1 MLRISFPWQL
11 LFVDDL
17 PDWSGIFEE
26 SQMGDI
32 VLYTKKSCTQCKKAI
47 AFLNKKGVNYQVKD
61 IVHEPPPRSLLEK
74 VIKAENIYASLN
86 QKSTTYRDNHLG
98 KRRTTKNE
106 AIRLMLKDPNLIK
119 RPLIIK
125 DNKAYQGFDE
135 TSLMDFVVK
144 DGQLVPNPNK
154 L

>member
-1 MLRISFPWQL
+1 
-11 LFVDDL
+11 
-17 PDWSGIFEE
+17 
-26 SQMGDI
+26 MGEI
-32 VLYTKKSCTQCKKAI
+32 VLYAKKSCAQCKKAI
-47 AFLNKKGVNYQVKD
+47 AFLNKKGVNYQMKD

-86 QKSTTYRDNHLG
+86 QRSTTYKDNHLG

-125 DNKAYQGFDE
+125 DNRAYQGFDE
-135 TSLMDFVVK
+135 KTLLDFVNS
-144 DGQLVPNPNK
+144 VPTPVDLN
-154 L
+154 LDVDLDEIQVD

>member
-1 MLRISFPWQL
+1 
-11 LFVDDL
+11 
-17 PDWSGIFEE
+17 
-26 SQMGDI
+26 MGEI
-32 VLYTKKSCTQCKKAI
+32 VLYAKKSCTQCKKAI
-47 AFLNKKGVNYQVKD
+47 AFLNKKGVQYQVKD

-86 QKSTTYRDNHLG
+86 QRSTTYKDNQLG

-125 DNKAYQGFDE
+125 DNRAYQGFDE
-135 TSLMDFVVK
+135 KSLFDFVSTQNVESA
-144 DGQLVPNPNK
+144 QSQPVTAPVAPQQQA
-154 L
+154 

>member
-1 MLRISFPWQL
+1 
-11 LFVDDL
+11 
-17 PDWSGIFEE
+17 
-26 SQMGDI
+26 MGEI
-32 VLYTKKSCTQCKKAI
+32 VLYAKKSCTQCKKAI
-47 AFLNKKGVNYQVKD
+47 AFLNKKGVPYQVKD

-86 QKSTTYRDNHLG
+86 QRSTTYKDNQLG

-119 RPLIIK
+119 RPLIIR

-135 TSLMDFVVK
+135 KSLLDFVTV
-144 DGQLVPNPNK
+144 QAALAAPVTITLATENTEAN
-154 L
+154 

>member
-1 MLRISFPWQL
+1 
-11 LFVDDL
+11 
-17 PDWSGIFEE
+17 
-26 SQMGDI
+26 MGEI
-32 VLYTKKSCTQCKKAI
+32 VLYAKKSCTQCKKAI
-47 AFLNKKGVNYQVKD
+47 AFLNRKGVPYQVKD

-86 QKSTTYRDNHLG
+86 QRSTTYKDNHLG

-125 DNKAYQGFDE
+125 DNRAYQGFDE
-135 TSLMDFVVK
+135 KSLLDFVSSE
-144 DGQLVPNPNK
+144 NK
-154 L
+154 EAASSQV

>member
-1 MLRISFPWQL
+1 
-11 LFVDDL
+11 
-17 PDWSGIFEE
+17 
-26 SQMGDI
+26 MGDI
-32 VLYTKKSCTQCKKAI
+32 VVYAKKSCSQCKKAV
-47 AFLNKKGVNYQVKD
+47 AFLDKKGIKHQLKD

-86 QKSTTYRDNHLG
+86 QRSTTYRANQLG

-125 DNKAYQGFDE
+125 DNRAYQGFDE
-135 TSLMDFVVK
+135 KELLDFVK
-144 DGQLVPNPNK
+144 N
-154 L
+154 

>member
-1 MLRISFPWQL
+1 
-11 LFVDDL
+11 
-17 PDWSGIFEE
+17 
-26 SQMGDI
+26 MGEI
-32 VLYTKKSCTQCKKAI
+32 VLYAKKSCLQCKKAI
-47 AFLNKKGVNYQVKD
+47 AFLNRKGVSYQLKD

-86 QKSTTYRDNHLG
+86 QRSTTYKENHLG

-135 TSLMDFVVK
+135 KTLMDFVSTAEA
-144 DGQLVPNPNK
+144 NIAAASSEI
-154 L
+154 

>member
-1 MLRISFPWQL
+1 MS
-11 LFVDDL
+11 
-17 PDWSGIFEE
+17 
-26 SQMGDI
+26 DI
-32 VLYTKKSCTQCKKAI
+32 VLYAKKSCTQCKKAI
-47 AFLNKKGVNYQVKD
+47 SFLNRKGINYQVKD

-86 QKSTTYRDNHLG
+86 QKSVTYKENQLG

-125 DNKAYQGFDE
+125 DNKAYQGFE
-135 TSLMDFVVK
+135 EKTLLDFVK
-144 DGQLVPNPNK
+144 
-154 L
+154 

>member
-1 MLRISFPWQL
+1 
-11 LFVDDL
+11 
-17 PDWSGIFEE
+17 
-26 SQMGDI
+26 MGEI
-32 VLYTKKSCTQCKKAI
+32 VLYAKKSCTQCKKAI
-47 AFLNKKGVNYQVKD
+47 AFLDKKGVPYQVKD

-86 QKSTTYRDNHLG
+86 QRSTTYKDNQLG

-119 RPLIIK
+119 RPLIIR

-135 TSLMDFVVK
+135 KSLLDFVTVQAALAK
-144 DGQLVPNPNK
+144 TEVAAQTETNEPV
-154 L
+154 

>member
-1 MLRISFPWQL
+1 
-11 LFVDDL
+11 
-17 PDWSGIFEE
+17 
-26 SQMGDI
+26 MGEI
-32 VLYTKKSCTQCKKAI
+32 TMYAKKSCIQCKKAI
-47 AFLNKKGVNYQVKD
+47 DFLDEKGVAYQIKD

-86 QKSTTYRDNHLG
+86 QRSTTYRENSLG

-125 DNKAYQGFDE
+125 DNRAYQGFEAD
-135 TSLMDFVVK
+135 TLMDFV
-144 DGQLVPNPNK
+144 NS
-154 L
+154 

>member
-1 MLRISFPWQL
+1 
-11 LFVDDL
+11 
-17 PDWSGIFEE
+17 
-26 SQMGDI
+26 MGEI
-32 VLYTKKSCTQCKKAI
+32 VLYAKKSCTQCKKAI
-47 AFLNKKGVNYQVKD
+47 AFLNKKGVPYQVKD

-86 QKSTTYRDNHLG
+86 QRSTTYKDNQLG

-119 RPLIIK
+119 RPLIIR

-135 TSLMDFVVK
+135 KSLLDFVTV
-144 DGQLVPNPNK
+144 QAAAMQASTVVEVAPSTPENA
-154 L
+154 

>member
-1 MLRISFPWQL
+1 
-11 LFVDDL
+11 
-17 PDWSGIFEE
+17 
-26 SQMGDI
+26 MGDI
-32 VLYTKKSCTQCKKAI
+32 VLYAKKSCTQCKKAI
-47 AFLNKKGVNYQVKD
+47 AFLTKKGVPYLVKD

-86 QKSTTYRDNHLG
+86 QRSTTYKDNQLG

-135 TSLMDFVVK
+135 KSLFDFVTLQAAALAAAAV
-144 DGQLVPNPNK
+144 VPV
-154 L
+154 LTETV

>member
-1 MLRISFPWQL
+1 
-11 LFVDDL
+11 
-17 PDWSGIFEE
+17 
-26 SQMGDI
+26 MGEI
-32 VLYTKKSCTQCKKAI
+32 VLYAKKSCAQCKKAI
-47 AFLNKKGVNYQVKD
+47 AFLNKKGVAYQLKD

-86 QKSTTYRDNHLG
+86 QRSTTYRDNHLG

-135 TSLMDFVVK
+135 KSLMDFVVK
-144 DGQLVPNPNK
+144 EEQLLPPQ
-154 L
+154 

>member
-1 MLRISFPWQL
+1 MED
-11 LFVDDL
+11 V
-17 PDWSGIFEE
+17 
-26 SQMGDI
+26 
-32 VLYTKKSCTQCKKAI
+32 VVYAKKSCQQCKKAI
-47 AFLNKKGVNYQVKD
+47 ALLDKKGINYQLKD

-86 QKSTTYRDNHLG
+86 QRSTTYRSNSLG

-125 DNKAYQGFDE
+125 ANKAYQGFEED
-135 TSLMDFVVK
+135 SLLDFVNGPV
-144 DGQLVPNPNK
+144 LV
-154 L
+154 

>member
-1 MLRISFPWQL
+1 
-11 LFVDDL
+11 
-17 PDWSGIFEE
+17 
-26 SQMGDI
+26 MGDI
-32 VLYTKKSCTQCKKAI
+32 VLYAKKSCSQCKKAM
-47 AFLNKKGVNYQVKD
+47 AFLKKKGVSYQLKD

-86 QKSTTYRDNHLG
+86 QRSTTYRENHLG

-135 TSLMDFVVK
+135 SSLMDFVKEQEAAAKAAVAAELK
-144 DGQLVPNPNK
+144 VEIAG
-154 L
+154 

>member
-1 MLRISFPWQL
+1 
-11 LFVDDL
+11 
-17 PDWSGIFEE
+17 
-26 SQMGDI
+26 MGEI
-32 VLYTKKSCTQCKKAI
+32 VLYAKKSCAQCKKAI
-47 AFLNKKGVNYQVKD
+47 AFLNKKGVAYQLKD

-86 QKSTTYRDNHLG
+86 QRSTTYRENHLG

-135 TSLMDFVVK
+135 DSLLDFVAT
-144 DGQLVPNPNK
+144 QET
-154 L
+154 

>member
-1 MLRISFPWQL
+1 
-11 LFVDDL
+11 
-17 PDWSGIFEE
+17 
-26 SQMGDI
+26 MGDI
-32 VLYTKKSCTQCKKAI
+32 VLYAKKSCIQCKKAI
-47 AFLNKKGVNYQVKD
+47 AFLNKKGVQYLVKD

-86 QKSTTYRDNHLG
+86 QRSTTYKDNQLG

-125 DNKAYQGFDE
+125 DNRAYQGFDE
-135 TSLMDFVVK
+135 KSLYDFVSTQNLESAKSV
-144 DGQLVPNPNK
+144 LPAAAPVIA
-154 L
+154 

>member
-1 MLRISFPWQL
+1 
-11 LFVDDL
+11 
-17 PDWSGIFEE
+17 
-26 SQMGDI
+26 MGEI
-32 VLYTKKSCTQCKKAI
+32 VLYAKKSCTQCKKAI
-47 AFLNKKGVNYQVKD
+47 AFLNKKGVQYQVKD

-86 QKSTTYRDNHLG
+86 QRSTTYKDNQLG

-125 DNKAYQGFDE
+125 DNRAYQGFDE
-135 TSLMDFVVK
+135 KSLLDFVSSQNIESAQSV
-144 DGQLVPNPNK
+144 QPTAP
-154 L
+154 

>member
-1 MLRISFPWQL
+1 
-11 LFVDDL
+11 
-17 PDWSGIFEE
+17 
-26 SQMGDI
+26 MGEI
-32 VLYTKKSCTQCKKAI
+32 VLYAKKSCTQCKKAI
-47 AFLNKKGVNYQVKD
+47 AFLNKKGVAYQLKD

-86 QKSTTYRDNHLG
+86 QRSTTYRENHLG

-135 TSLMDFVVK
+135 KSLLDFVAAQEAAEK
-144 DGQLVPNPNK
+144 AKALVAAQVAP
-154 L
+154 

>member
-1 MLRISFPWQL
+1 M
-11 LFVDDL
+11 
-17 PDWSGIFEE
+17 
-26 SQMGDI
+26 MGEI
-32 VLYTKKSCTQCKKAI
+32 VLYAKKSCTQCKKAI
-47 AFLNKKGVNYQVKD
+47 AFLNKKGVAYQLKD

-86 QKSTTYRDNHLG
+86 QRSTTYRENHLG

-135 TSLMDFVVK
+135 DSLVDFIEQQEAAVQAENEK
-144 DGQLVPNPNK
+144 SQK
-154 L
+154 SQ

>member
-1 MLRISFPWQL
+1 
-11 LFVDDL
+11 
-17 PDWSGIFEE
+17 
-26 SQMGDI
+26 MGEI
-32 VLYTKKSCTQCKKAI
+32 VLYAKKNCTQCKKAI
-47 AFLNKKGVNYQVKD
+47 AFLNKKGVPYQVKD

-86 QKSTTYRDNHLG
+86 QRSTTYKDNQLG

-119 RPLIIK
+119 RPLIIR

-135 TSLMDFVVK
+135 KSLLDFVTV
-144 DGQLVPNPNK
+144 QAALAAPVTITVATENTEAN
-154 L
+154 

>member
-1 MLRISFPWQL
+1 
-11 LFVDDL
+11 
-17 PDWSGIFEE
+17 
-26 SQMGDI
+26 MGEI
-32 VLYTKKSCTQCKKAI
+32 VLYAKKSCTQCKKAI
-47 AFLNKKGVNYQVKD
+47 AFLNKKGIQYQVKD

-86 QKSTTYRDNHLG
+86 QRSTTYKSCQLG

-125 DNKAYQGFDE
+125 DNRAYQGFDE
-135 TSLMDFVVK
+135 RSLMEFISAQQEAARSQIPTAAPVAAPEVPVVPTTT
-144 DGQLVPNPNK
+144 LH
-154 L
+154 